1 MTQKKLRQEVVAVLV
16 KYLNEE
22 KGKPDNFK
30 RFGSKD
36 DEWIPS
42 DITDEVEFKQLGL
55 DSLDMVELL
64 MVFEDGLMDG
74 DLYLD
79 EKIFRTIPTFGSA
92 LKEIE
97 KYVKRVE
104 SEKKEKAK
112 RAKKLPKKKGNE
124 SKKQTGKQ
132 VRPRKKTGTSGT
144 NGGPTS

>member
-22 KGKPDNFK
+22 KGKPENFQ

-79 EKIFRTIPTFGSA
+79 EKIFRTIPTFGNA
-92 LKEIE
+92 LKEIG

-104 SEKKEKAK
+104 SEKKEKAT
-112 RAKKLPKKKGNE
+112 RAKKSPKKKSNKGE
-124 SKKQTGKQ
+124 KQAGKK

-144 NGGPTS
+144 VGGPSN